1 MEEIFDVIVIGAG
14 PGGYTAAI
22 KAAKEGLHTAIIEKE
37 RVGGTCLNRGCIPAK
52 TMIYMSSLY
61 REMKEKEM
69 LGILSAGVRY
79 DYRKILEYK
88 EHTIDR
94 LCSGVEHL
102 LKLYGVTVIRGKG
115 ILEKNRRVKVISETG
130 EKSYGGKHIILAAG
144 AKPRILSNDFPKV
157 MTSDELFQLE
167 RVPESILIIGGGIIG
182 TEFAGIFVDLGSKV
196 TIIETCERLL
206 PNMDR
211 EISRNLELILRKRGI
226 EIHTLS
232 SVQCIE
238 QDIRGYTCVFNEN
251 GKLMETSARFVLCA
265 VGRHSN
271 VENLFTE
278 EAEPLMDEGYIAVDQ
293 NFCTSIKGV
302 YAIGDLIKGKQLA
315 HLASAQGI
323 CVADKIA
330 GRKISVD
337 LRTIPECVYTNPEI
351 ASVGLTEDEAKKQ
364 GIDIRVG
371 KFNMNVNG
379 KSIISGGERGFIK
392 VLVENETDMI
402 IGAQMMCERATDMI
416 GEFVTAIVNQMTAK
430 QLIRGVRAHPTYN
443 EGVSEALKAASQ
455 NSIYKI

>member
-1 MEEIFDVIVIGAG
+1 
-14 PGGYTAAI
+14 
-22 KAAKEGLHTAIIEKE
+22 
-37 RVGGTCLNRGCIPAK
+37 
-52 TMIYMSSLY
+52 
-61 REMKEKEM
+61 
-69 LGILSAGVRY
+69 
-79 DYRKILEYK
+79 
-88 EHTIDR
+88 
-94 LCSGVEHL
+94 
-102 LKLYGVTVIRGKG
+102 
-115 ILEKNRRVKVISETG
+115 
-130 EKSYGGKHIILAAG
+130 
-144 AKPRILSNDFPKV
+144 
-157 MTSDELFQLE
+157 
-167 RVPESILIIGGGIIG
+167 
-182 TEFAGIFVDLGSKV
+182 
-196 TIIETCERLL
+196 
-206 PNMDR
+206 
-211 EISRNLELILRKRGI
+211 
-226 EIHTLS
+226 
-232 SVQCIE
+232 
-238 QDIRGYTCVFNEN
+238 
-251 GKLMETSARFVLCA
+251 
-265 VGRHSN
+265 
-271 VENLFTE
+271 
-278 EAEPLMDEGYIAVDQ
+278 MDEGYIAVDQ

-371 KFNMNVNG
+371 KFNMNANG